1 MIIHDYCIS
10 DVFLV
15 MVFPILTPD
24 HSLQQR
30 LFDLCKNSASESH
43 GGLAPETLL
52 GRADSDN
59 HVQLGAVLPTFDREV
74 RGPVGPPESAST
86 IGCKKDIQCK
96 CSMKNHSLKF
106 EVFGVIWVICFHL
119 QSPYIA
125 DVVSNLN

>member
-1 MIIHDYCIS
+1 MITVFQCFS

-30 LFDLCKNSASESH
+30 LFDLCRKSASESR

-86 IGCKKDIQCK
+86 IGCKKDIQC
-96 CSMKNHSLKF
+96 NVL
-106 EVFGVIWVICFHL
+106 
-119 QSPYIA
+119 
-125 DVVSNLN
+125 